1 MAKPSS
7 VIHSNWKLEPIFVVV
22 VVVVV
27 VAVAV
32 VAVTASF
39 VSLGVLSCS
48 FYLLST
54 QNVTHDTF

>member
-7 VIHSNWKLEPIFVVV
+7 VIHSNWKLEPIFVV

-54 QNVTHDTF
+54 QNVTRDTF